1 MSGYMLLGL
10 VAVLLLYLLS
20 DVWGGFRSS
29 KIPSKTSYVKVI
41 MRYAEIRKR
50 HSWNQREKIY
60 LVLLQM
66 KDGTMREFQVG
77 EGEYNVLQEGMT
89 GLLVWQ
95 ENRYISFE
103 EF

>member
-1 MSGYMLLGL
+1 
-10 VAVLLLYLLS
+10 
-20 DVWGGFRSS
+20 
-29 KIPSKTSYVKVI
+29 
-41 MRYAEIRKR
+41 
-50 HSWNQREKIY
+50 
-60 LVLLQM
+60 LLQM